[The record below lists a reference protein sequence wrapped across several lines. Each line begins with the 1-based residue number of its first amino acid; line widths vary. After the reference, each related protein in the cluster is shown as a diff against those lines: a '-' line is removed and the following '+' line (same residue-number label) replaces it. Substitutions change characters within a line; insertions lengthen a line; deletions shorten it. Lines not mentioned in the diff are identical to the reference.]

1 MNNTTHSLVPQRF
14 RGAWKTY
21 RLGEIASFFKGSGN
35 LLKTD
40 LSLNAKRRCIHYG
53 ELFTTYGECITA
65 VLHGTDREGT
75 FFRSLRNDVL
85 MPASDV
91 TPNGLAT
98 ASCISISDVILGGD
112 ILVIRVPEEI
122 LNGTFLAYIIRASH
136 NQVMQLVSGTTVF
149 HLYARDMANFRFIA
163 PSVREQNAIVSV
175 LSDLDAAI
183 DASDALIVKKRAVK
197 QSAMQQLLTGEMR
210 LPGFSGEWETKRLGS
225 IGRCLR
231 GVSYDPTTDLAS
243 YDKEGTVRLLR
254 ANNVQDAVVTVTDIQ
269 YVESHRVA
277 DFQVMQPDDIL
288 ICMANGSKALVGK
301 AGLFRIQDGYTYAF
315 GAFMGCFRV
324 DSTLADARFVFYLL
338 QTGEFRD
345 YIGLVLA
352 GSSIN
357 NLKPSDIEEAG
368 FRLPARNEQTAIADI
383 LSAMDAEIDALER
396 RRDKVRAIKKA
407 MMQELLTGRVR
418 LAKSA

>member
-1 MNNTTHSLVPQRF
+1 MNNTTTHSPVPQRF

-122 LNGTFLAYIIRASH
+122 LNGTFLAYTIRASH

-183 DASDALIVKKRAVK
+183 DTSDALIAKKRAVK
-197 QSAMQQLLTGEMR
+197 HAAMQQLLTGETR
-210 LPGFSGEWETKRLGS
+210 LPGFSGEWEMKRVGDLLTYERPDNYIVQSTVYTEYGEIPVLTGNKSFILGYTEEEF
-225 IGRCLR
+225 
-231 GVSYDPTTDLAS
+231 GVCHRLPVIVFDDFTTDCKYATFPFKVKS
-243 YDKEGTVRLLR
+243 GAIKLLHAR
-254 ANNVQDAVVTVTDIQ
+254 NDRVSLR
-269 YVESHRVA
+269 YVYERMQLIRFPVA
-277 DFQVMQPDDIL
+277 DHKRYYIAEYQHIKLLVPSYEEQV
-288 ICMANGSKALVGK
+288 
-301 AGLFRIQDGYTYAF
+301 
-315 GAFMGCFRV
+315 
-324 DSTLADARFVFYLL
+324 
-338 QTGEFRD
+338 
-345 YIGLVLA
+345 
-352 GSSIN
+352 
-357 NLKPSDIEEAG
+357 
-368 FRLPARNEQTAIADI
+368 AIAEV
-383 LSAMDAEIDALER
+383 LSDMDAEINALER
-396 RRDKVRAIKKA
+396 RRDKVRAIKQG

-418 LAKSA
+418 LVKSA

>member
-1 MNNTTHSLVPQRF
+1 MNNTTHSPVPQRF
-14 RGAWKTY
+14 SGTWKTY

-163 PSVREQNAIVSV
+163 PSVREQDAIVSV
-175 LSDLDAAI
+175 LSNLDAAI
-183 DASDALIVKKRAVK
+183 DASDALIAKKRAVK
-197 QSAMQQLLTGEMR
+197 HAAMQQLLTGGTR
-210 LPGFSGEWETKRLGS
+210 LPGFSGEWKKTRMGRIGATYSGLSGKSKVDFGGGTARYVTFLGVLENVVVDARHTERVHVAPGESQNAVLVGDLLFNGSSETPG
-225 IGRCLR
+225 
-231 GVSYDPTTDLAS
+231 DLAM
-243 YDKEGTVRLLR
+243 G
-254 ANNVQDAVVTVTDIQ
+254 A
-269 YVESHRVA
+269 
-277 DFQVMQPDDIL
+277 M
-288 ICMANGSKALVGK
+288 VGEQ
-301 AGLFRIQDGYTYAF
+301 LDNLYLNSFCF
-315 GAFMGCFRV
+315 GFRV
-324 DSTLADARFVFYLL
+324 HDENEHAPLFLAYF
-338 QTGEFRD
+338 FR
-345 YIGLVLA
+345 GAVGRATMNALA
-352 GSSIN
+352 QGATRYNLSKSQFLALELSI
-357 NLKPSDIEEAG
+357 
-368 FRLPARNEQTAIADI
+368 PACDEQRAIAAV
-383 LSAMDAEIDALER
+383 LSDMDAEIEALER
-396 RRDKVRAIKKA
+396 RRDKVRAIKQG

-418 LAKSA
+418 LVKSG